1 MGTIKKCVI
10 TRYDDSIT
18 EPPFK
23 TIPVGSVEVC
33 KPDNDEYGKEFA
45 ERLRA
50 GCRMHGHLFK
60 CYTTSVDKEYD
71 FEVIVY

>member
-23 TIPVGSVEVC
+23 TIPVGMLEVC
-33 KPDNDEYGKEFA
+33 APYNGSGIA
-45 ERLRA
+45 EGSGLKA
-50 GCRMHGHLFK
+50 
-60 CYTTSVDKEYD
+60 
-71 FEVIVY
+71 

>member
-23 TIPVGSVEVC
+23 TIPVGMLEVC
-33 KPDNDEYGKEFA
+33 APGSGIA
-45 ERLRA
+45 EGSGLKA
-50 GCRMHGHLFK
+50 
-60 CYTTSVDKEYD
+60 
-71 FEVIVY
+71 